1 MKIAITGSIGSG
13 KSTVSNYLREKGY
26 EVFDCDKY
34 NAYLLDNNKTV
45 FNKIKK
51 TFPEA
56 IDDDK
61 LNKKKLASIIFN
73 NINDKRK
80 LEDILH
86 PLIIKEMLKRSKDND
101 IFFAEVP
108 LLFETN
114 LEANFDHNLLVVSDY
129 DVTLKRLIKRGLNKE
144 EAIIRLNNQMA
155 VENKILRAE
164 EIIYNNGNLNKL
176 FKEVDKWLKKYVR

>member
-26 EVFDCDKY
+26 EVFDCDEY

-61 LNKKKLASIIFN
+61 LNK
-73 NINDKRK
+73 RK
-80 LEDILH
+80 LEGILH